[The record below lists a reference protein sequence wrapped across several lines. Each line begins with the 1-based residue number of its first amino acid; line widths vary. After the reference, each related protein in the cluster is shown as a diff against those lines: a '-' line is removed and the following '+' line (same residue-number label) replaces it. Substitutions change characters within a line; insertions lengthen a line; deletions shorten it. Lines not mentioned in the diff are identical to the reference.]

1 MHRMTLISIHK
12 RICKIWFGLG
22 PVGVGVSNAYVPN
35 PKILVSNKVY
45 SLVRNHE
52 SGKVTALWPGSSLHY
67 IQTLAENRWEDYIWE
82 YHGSRYDYWQQGLSW
97 IEDPLVDS
105 LGRAEAEALH
115 SSSMPTKD
123 SDISFY
129 LQECSP
135 LPSPPSVKDECSV
148 EDVIVEQAMETKLS
162 DFVQTN
168 VSAAIP
174 V

>member
-1 MHRMTLISIHK
+1 MSRMTLISIHK

-22 PVGVGVSNAYVPN
+22 PAGVGVSKAYVPN
-35 PKILVSNKVY
+35 TRIIVSNKVY
-45 SLVRNHE
+45 FLVRNYE
-52 SGKVTALWPGSSLHY
+52 SGKLTALWPGSSLHY
-67 IQTLAENRWEDYIWE
+67 IQTLAENRWEDYTWE
-82 YHGSRYDYWQQGLSW
+82 YHGNRYDHWQQGLSW

-129 LQECSP
+129 LQAYSP
-135 LPSPPSVKDECSV
+135 LPSPPPVKDERSV
-148 EDVIVEQAMETKLS
+148 EELAVQHIVDTKLS
-162 DFVQTN
+162 EFFQPN
-168 VSAAIP
+168 VSTTIP